1 MLQSTGGAG
10 LPLPLGDEDDY
21 FDDEEEDV
29 YPQDFAFES
38 IDVGMAWYRRCHIV
52 LTRAKNTKT
61 CLVIYVGLAIVCGLL
76 FGAAA
81 FGAHKLRNHMM
92 FTIVE
97 ALINLMLVLEV
108 FIDIMGMGM
117 VYFTKLYNLLDF
129 TVTISCVAFFF
140 AFLEE
145 ERNVRVRVAQA

>member
-1 MLQSTGGAG
+1 M
-10 LPLPLGDEDDY
+10 GDEDDY

-97 ALINLMLVLEV
+97 ALINLMLVLDKIPLMMTLHPCLVYYSVYDLVDDFVQGADETDVLVVEV
-108 FIDIMGMGM
+108 
-117 VYFTKLYNLLDF
+117 
-129 TVTISCVAFFF
+129 VTSNKFS
-140 AFLEE
+140 
-145 ERNVRVRVAQA
+145 